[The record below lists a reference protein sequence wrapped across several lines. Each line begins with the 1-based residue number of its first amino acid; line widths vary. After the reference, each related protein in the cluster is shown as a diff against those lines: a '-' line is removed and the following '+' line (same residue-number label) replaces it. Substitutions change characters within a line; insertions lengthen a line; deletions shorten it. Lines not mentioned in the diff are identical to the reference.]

1 MVWVVLACSAPPPV
15 RVAEPERSSDVI
27 AADSG
32 ADSGGDSGV
41 DTGPLGLGSPC
52 NASANTCADGAR
64 RLQQKAKVWKLTW
77 PSAHW
82 PALAC

>member
-32 ADSGGDSGV
+32 V
-41 DTGPLGLGSPC
+41 DTGRQQEGKVPGYNCGLQG
-52 NASANTCADGAR
+52 
-64 RLQQKAKVWKLTW
+64 LTVG
-77 PSAHW
+77 
-82 PALAC
+82 